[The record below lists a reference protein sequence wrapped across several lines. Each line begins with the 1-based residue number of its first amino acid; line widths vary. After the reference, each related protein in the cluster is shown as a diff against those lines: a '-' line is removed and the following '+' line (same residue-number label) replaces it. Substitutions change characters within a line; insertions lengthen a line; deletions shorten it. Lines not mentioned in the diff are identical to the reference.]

1 MPLAWKA
8 MKFSL
13 PIALTPWPA
22 RVLIAI
28 ALLIILS
35 PMAVLAQAA
44 EDRIAF
50 IIGNGG
56 YPKDLALKNPLND
69 ASAIEKQLSGFGFEI
84 KSYKDLKVA
93 QVSGLRQQMESR
105 IKRNSVLFFYY
116 AGHGVQIDGRNYLV
130 PVDATLSDGDKASQ
144 ESFYLGDVLHAIE
157 RMRPKI
163 AVVILDSCRD
173 NPFKNQKNSSTLK
186 QGLARVDPPTSTVVF
201 YATRPGGTAQDGEE
215 ENGVFT
221 KALLQEIAKPQQ
233 PLEVMFRKVSTS
245 VYKST
250 KGEQEPWV
258 EGVIREE
265 VILAQQVAQPSLTVA
280 ALSPNLPLESFKKPI
295 AEAVSSTAAELS
307 TSLSI
312 NTDILDT
319 PKPSPTLPPILVAQA
334 QAIRSLTS
342 LDMKAETLNTKF
354 YCEDGN
360 CADYEAL
367 YRDMRDQKKFP
378 ELFSPFQKFELCEF
392 DLHANACK
400 EDFLNHGRGVSPFL
414 PIQALFG
421 TRLVTKNLV
430 LNQVKPT
437 NGGGISFF
445 AEPTVR
451 TERTNIGIGNT
462 NKCSQNPGRIELM
475 RNQLELE
482 ISSSVCIS
490 VTPPIPS
497 SYKLSTDVLAYDHT
511 NRDFYVRWR
520 VTKYSVGYYSSTA
533 GIAKLSLR

>member
-1 MPLAWKA
+1 
-8 MKFSL
+8 MKFSF
-13 PIALTPWPA
+13 PTVLTPWPA

-28 ALLIILS
+28 ALLMIFS
-35 PMAVLAQAA
+35 PTAVLAQAS

-144 ESFYLGDVLHAIE
+144 ESLYLGDVLHAIE

-221 KALLQEIAKPQQ
+221 KALLQEIAKPEQ

-265 VILAQQVAQPSLTVA
+265 VILAQQVTQPSLTVA
-280 ALSPNLPLESFKKPI
+280 ALSPNLPLESSQKPT
-295 AEAVSSTAAELS
+295 AEAVSLTAVELP
-307 TSLSI
+307 TPLSI
-312 NTDILDT
+312 NTAILDA
-319 PKPSPTLPPILVAQA
+319 PKPSPTLPPVLVAQA
-334 QAIRSLTS
+334 QAIRSLS
-342 LDMKAETLNTKF
+342 SVDMKAETLNTKF

-367 YRDMRDQKKFP
+367 YRDMREQKKFP
-378 ELFSPFQKFELCEF
+378 ELFSPVQQIEVCEF
-392 DLHANACK
+392 DLSANACK
-400 EDFLNHGRGVSPFL
+400 ANFLNHGHGVNPFVL
-414 PIQALFG
+414 IQAIFG

-430 LNQVKPT
+430 LNQVKSS
-437 NGGGISFF
+437 NGGGISFS

-451 TERTNIGIGNT
+451 IERTNVGIGNSV
-462 NKCSQNPGRIELM
+462 KCSQNPGRIELM
-475 RNQLELE
+475 RNKIELE
-482 ISSSVCIS
+482 ISSSVCIAA
-490 VTPPIPS
+490 TPPIPAS
-497 SYKLSTDVLAYDHT
+497 FKLSTDVLAYDHS
-511 NRDFYVRWR
+511 NRDFYVRWK
-520 VTKYSVGYYSSTA
+520 VTQYSFGYYSSSA
-533 GIAKLSLR
+533 GVAKLSLR